1 MEMMVALATVT
12 KAVDT
17 APLERSRDVR
27 YKGALRRFSLWGVSL
42 PQVKFRSEPG
52 ARAATAGAGPGTGA
66 AAQTQLIRADSAAAL
81 PLAAHR
87 TVTVTGGSGPAL
99 GTQGRTVSD
108 CRRGRDWAAPAA
120 SGRTGSAASS
130 SLASAA
136 PTPGHTAAVQRW
148 RGRCAGSL
156 RPRAQPVPLSEP
168 GPQDRVMGV
177 SDGPSHGPASLLH
190 AGPHGG
196 RSACGSCSCGRR
208 WRQLLIILGARPRA
222 AGGSP
227 GVPHCTSVIVSCV
240 A

>member
-1 MEMMVALATVT
+1 MAALATVT

-99 GTQGRTVSD
+99 GTQGRTVTAGAGATGP
-108 CRRGRDWAAPAA
+108 RRLPAGALAVPQVQVWRLQLRLRATLPRSSAGAAAA
-120 SGRTGSAASS
+120 LDRSG
-130 SLASAA
+130 
-136 PTPGHTAAVQRW
+136 PGPSPCQ
-148 RGRCAGSL
+148 
-156 RPRAQPVPLSEP
+156 P

-190 AGPHGG
+190 AGQHGG